1 MTVDISEVKN
11 DFYRFLRS
19 SNRENVVIVDKRK
32 PVAILLSVEEFVWCY
47 EDDAIKFLNVK

>member
-1 MTVDISEVKN
+1 MTVDISDVKN

-19 SNRENVVIVDKRK
+19 SNRENVIIVDKRK